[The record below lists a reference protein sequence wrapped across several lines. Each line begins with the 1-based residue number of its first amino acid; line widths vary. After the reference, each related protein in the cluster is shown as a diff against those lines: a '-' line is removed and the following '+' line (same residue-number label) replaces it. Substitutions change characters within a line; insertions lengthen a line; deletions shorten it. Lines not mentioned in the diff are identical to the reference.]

1 VVNGLAYSAVGG
13 CITQIEVAVMPGT
26 GKIELTG
33 SLGDVMKESAKTAI
47 SFIRSIGEKYGIDN
61 KVWTEKDIHIHA
73 PEGAVPKD
81 GPSAGVTMTTALVS
95 ALTNR
100 PVKPDVAMTGEISL
114 RGNVLP
120 IGGLKEKS
128 MAAYKNKMKTVL
140 IPQDNVP
147 DLEKVDEVVKK
158 NIEFIPVS
166 TLDEVLNLALT
177 KPRKS
182 PKSKNK
188 VVEIQES
195 KEEATTT
202 ICC

>member
-1 VVNGLAYSAVGG
+1 
-13 CITQIEVAVMPGT
+13 
-26 GKIELTG
+26 
-33 SLGDVMKESAKTAI
+33 
-47 SFIRSIGEKYGIDN
+47 
-61 KVWTEKDIHIHA
+61 
-73 PEGAVPKD
+73 
-81 GPSAGVTMTTALVS
+81 
-95 ALTNR
+95 
-100 PVKPDVAMTGEISL
+100 
-114 RGNVLP
+114 
-120 IGGLKEKS
+120 

-158 NIEFIPVS
+158 NIEFIAVS

-177 KPRKS
+177 KPKKS

-195 KEEATTT
+195 KEETATT

>member
-1 VVNGLAYSAVGG
+1 VS
-13 CITQIEVAVMPGT
+13 
-26 GKIELTG
+26 
-33 SLGDVMKESAKTAI
+33 
-47 SFIRSIGEKYGIDN
+47 
-61 KVWTEKDIHIHA
+61 
-73 PEGAVPKD
+73 KD

-114 RGNVLP
+114 RGNVLA

-158 NIEFIPVS
+158 NIEFIAVS

-177 KPRKS
+177 KPKKS

-195 KEEATTT
+195 KEETATT